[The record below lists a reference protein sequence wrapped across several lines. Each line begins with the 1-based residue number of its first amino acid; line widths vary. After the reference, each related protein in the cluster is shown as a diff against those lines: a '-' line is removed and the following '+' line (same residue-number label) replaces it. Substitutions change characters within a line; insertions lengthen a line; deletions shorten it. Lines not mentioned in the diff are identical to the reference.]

1 MDNTIDLRLFAT
13 LGVHTP
19 ENASRFPITKAM
31 TIAQLIDLLPM
42 AAKDAKLIF
51 VDGIR
56 ADLNTQLH
64 GGERV
69 GIFPPVGGG

>member
-19 ENASRFPITKAM
+19 EITSRFPITKAM

-42 AAKDAKLIF
+42 AARDAKLIF
-51 VDGIR
+51 VNGVR
-56 ADLNTQLH
+56 ADPKTQLH

-69 GIFPPVGGG
+69 GIFPLVGGG